1 MLRASVY
8 YFLSKREEEENMSTR
23 KITEIIKTDV
33 ALISTNITAGSRSNK
48 YVDMSGS
55 QRIAAVVVAM
65 VSKTCNF
72 VLQLYQAT
80 DADGSDAKVLG
91 SPVTVTNASGLKREC
106 IGRVEAQAQ
115 DMDTDNDFTFV
126 GVNADANEAI
136 AAMGVFLR
144 SDLLYANVGA
154 DAESYK
160 GASPTST
167 TIAPT
172 TTGA

>member
-1 MLRASVY
+1 
-8 YFLSKREEEENMSTR
+8 MSTR
-23 KITEIIKTDV
+23 KITEIIKTDI
-33 ALISTNITAGSRSNK
+33 ALISANITAGARSNK

-65 VSKTCNF
+65 LSKTCNF

-80 DADGSDAKVLG
+80 DQDGTSAKVLG
-91 SPVTVTNASGLKREC
+91 TAVTVTNASGLKREC
-106 IGRVEAQAQ
+106 IGRVEAQAM
-115 DMDTDNDFTFV
+115 DLDTDNGFTYV
-126 GVNADANEAI
+126 GVNADANEAT
-136 AAMGVFLR
+136 AAAGVFLR

-154 DAESYK
+154 NAEVYG

>member
-1 MLRASVY
+1 
-8 YFLSKREEEENMSTR
+8 MSTR

-33 ALISTNITAGSRSNK
+33 ALISTNITSGARSNK

-65 VSKTCNF
+65 LSKTCNF

-80 DADGSDAKVLG
+80 DQDGSGAKVLG
-91 SPVTVTNASGLKREC
+91 SAVTVTNSSGLKREC
-106 IGRVEAQAQ
+106 IGRVEAQAA
-115 DMDTDNDFTFV
+115 DLDTDNGFTYV
-126 GVNADANEAI
+126 GVNADANEAT
-136 AAMGVFLR
+136 AAAGVFLR
-144 SDLLYANVGA
+144 SDLTFANVGA
-154 DAESYK
+154 NAEIAY

-167 TIAPT
+167 TVAPT